1 MEDARG
7 FDLWWEEQAP
17 RLTSAYLPF
26 LAARLGDG
34 KAANGSASRFWTIR
48 VLPVLRAALA
58 GKVAEFEQQV
68 GRPVDVAGIDVVT
81 GTVARSTHERG
92 RMG

>member
-26 LAARLGDG
+26 FAARLGDG
-34 KAANGSASRFWTIR
+34 KPANGPALRFWATR
-48 VLPVLRAALA
+48 VLPLLRVAIA
-58 GKVAEFEQQV
+58 GKVDEFERRV
-68 GRPVDVAGIDVVT
+68 GRPVGVAGIDVVT
-81 GTVARSTHERG
+81 GTVETSTHDRG
-92 RMG
+92 GMG